1 MRRSGDRTKD
11 EIWTAENAHCALLG
25 IICLFCYFLHTFSS
39 QLCNSTSMCV
49 NISSQAIK
57 EEKSLKMRH
66 WVRLETYI
74 VPNLALHNIN
84 LVRFF
89 AGPEQ
94 YQFCPLFLREMQ
106 IYSLRDLPCSL
117 SAKLAGNLSH
127 PSSPVLS
134 CKCTVHTSLPN
145 FLVEAV
151 IHRRLSNAIEWRWMP
166 ADMIRTQSS

>member
-11 EIWTAENAHCALLG
+11 EIWTAENARCAILG
-25 IICLFCYFLHTFSS
+25 IIGLFCYFLHTFLS

-57 EEKSLKMRH
+57 WEKVWNSVSG
-66 WVRLETYI
+66 WVPETYI
-74 VPNLALHNIN
+74 VSNLALHNIN

-89 AGPEQ
+89 AGPKQ

-127 PSSPVLS
+127 PSLS
-134 CKCTVHTSLPN
+134 CPILHTSLPN

-151 IHRRLSNAIEWRWMP
+151 ILRRLSNHIEWRLMP
-166 ADMIRTQSS
+166 IDIIRIQSS